1 MICSRIPFDYWKRI
15 CFLQEKSEEN
25 MEYERENDAMVLVP
39 YYFNGVWHGARLP
52 WEEYMAME
60 TKVEGLAARICQ
72 NGMNSL
78 SEVEQAE
85 YAFLNAIV
93 ESQMLFASSESLRK
107 AITEKRV
114 VKDTVLEAMMG
125 RPFAKPEGEKAH
137 KKVPEDEA

>member
-1 MICSRIPFDYWKRI
+1 
-15 CFLQEKSEEN
+15 

-85 YAFLNAIV
+85 YAFLNAII
-93 ESQMLFASSESLRK
+93 ESQMLFANSESLRK

-114 VKDTVLEAMMG
+114 VKDTALEALVG
-125 RPFAKPEGEKAH
+125 RPFAKPQGEKDH
-137 KKVPEDEA
+137 KKAAEDEA

>member
-15 CFLQEKSEEN
+15 RFLQEKSEEN
-25 MEYERENDAMVLVP
+25 MEYERENDAMILVP

-52 WEEYMAME
+52 WEAYLSME

-85 YAFLNAIV
+85 YSFLNAIV

-114 VKDTVLEAMMG
+114 VKDMALEAMMV
-125 RPFAKPEGEKAH
+125 RPKPEGEKAQ
-137 KKVPEDEA
+137 PEKEA

>member
-1 MICSRIPFDYWKRI
+1 
-15 CFLQEKSEEN
+15 
-25 MEYERENDAMVLVP
+25 MEYERENDAMILVP

-52 WEEYMAME
+52 WEEYVGME
-60 TKVEGLAARICQ
+60 IKVEGLAARICQ

-85 YAFLNAIV
+85 YSFLNAIV

-114 VKDTVLEAMMG
+114 VKDTVLEAMMV
-125 RPFAKPEGEKAH
+125 RPFAKPEGEKA
-137 KKVPEDEA
+137 KPESEA

>member
-1 MICSRIPFDYWKRI
+1 
-15 CFLQEKSEEN
+15 
-25 MEYERENDAMVLVP
+25 MEYERENDAMILVP

-52 WEEYMAME
+52 WEAYLSME

-85 YAFLNAIV
+85 YSFLNAIV
-93 ESQMLFASSESLRK
+93 ESQMLFASSPSLRK

-114 VKDTVLEAMMG
+114 VKDTFLEAMMVK
-125 RPFAKPEGEKAH
+125 PKPEGEKAH

>member
-1 MICSRIPFDYWKRI
+1 
-15 CFLQEKSEEN
+15 

-52 WEEYMAME
+52 WEEYVGME
-60 TKVEGLAARICQ
+60 IKVEGLAARICQ

-85 YAFLNAIV
+85 YSFLNAIV
-93 ESQMLFASSESLRK
+93 ESQMLFASSPSLRK

-114 VKDTVLEAMMG
+114 VKDTFLEAMMVK
-125 RPFAKPEGEKAH
+125 PKPEGEKA
-137 KKVPEDEA
+137 KPEKEA

>member
-1 MICSRIPFDYWKRI
+1 MICSRIPFEYWKRI
-15 CFLQEKSEEN
+15 RFLQEKSEEN

-39 YYFNGVWHGARLP
+39 YYFTGVWHGARLP

-107 AITEKRV
+107 AITEKRT
-114 VKDTVLEAMMG
+114 VKDTVLEAMMV
-125 RPFAKPEGEKAH
+125 RPKPEGEKA
-137 KKVPEDEA
+137 KPEKEA

>member
-1 MICSRIPFDYWKRI
+1 
-15 CFLQEKSEEN
+15 
-25 MEYERENDAMVLVP
+25 MEYERENDGMMVVP
-39 YYFNGVWHGARLP
+39 YYFNGFWHGARLP
-52 WEEYMAME
+52 WEEYLSME

-93 ESQMLFASSESLRK
+93 ESQMLFSSSESLRK

-114 VKDTVLEAMMG
+114 VKDTALEAMMVK
-125 RPFAKPEGEKAH
+125 PKPEGEKAH
-137 KKVPEDEA
+137 KKAAEDEA

>member
-1 MICSRIPFDYWKRI
+1 
-15 CFLQEKSEEN
+15 

-78 SEVEQAE
+78 SDVEQAE

-93 ESQMLFASSESLRK
+93 ESQMLFASFPSLRE
-107 AITEKRV
+107 AITKNRV
-114 VKDTVLEAMMG
+114 VKDTFFEAMMVK
-125 RPFAKPEGEKAH
+125 PKPEGEKAH
-137 KKVPEDEA
+137 QKVPEDEA